1 MSVDLARC
9 ARFLR
14 PARPHEAA
22 RRESTR
28 GSRVQG
34 PLSSERASE
43 PLRQPCCARVH
54 TQEFHLIYTPPP
66 ALPALLSLTLRS
78 RCMFSVPNLRI
89 CHDSTTRVRRR
100 RPRTRR
106 QNQRPRAP
114 TRPHPP
120 KAAPATR
127 NAPAPQS
134 NRLRRRSRLRAS
146 HPARRATRLGSPS
159 VLRHL
164 HRALPCSPLSLAC
177 TLVAR
182 PAPAAS
188 RTAM

>member
-1 MSVDLARC
+1 MSVDLARR

-54 TQEFHLIYTPPP
+54 TQEIHLIYTPSP

-100 RPRTRR
+100 PRTRR
-106 QNQRPRAP
+106 QNLRPRAP
-114 TRPHPP
+114 TRPRPQ
-120 KAAPATR
+120 AAPATR
-127 NAPAPQS
+127 NAPAPES
-134 NRLRRRSRLRAS
+134 NRLRRRSRPRAS

-164 HRALPCSPLSLAC
+164 PRALPCSPLSLAC

-182 PAPAAS
+182 PDPAAS

>member
-1 MSVDLARC
+1 MDRR

-34 PLSSERASE
+34 PLSSSVRASE

-54 TQEFHLIYTPPP
+54 TQELHLIYTPPP

-100 RPRTRR
+100 LRTRR
-106 QNQRPRAP
+106 QNQRPSAP
-114 TRPHPP
+114 TRRRPQP
-120 KAAPATR
+120 APATR
-127 NAPAPQS
+127 NAPVPQS
-134 NRLRRRSRLRAS
+134 NRLRHRSRPRAS
-146 HPARRATRLGSPS
+146 HPAQRATHLGFPS
-159 VLRHL
+159 VLRHPR
-164 HRALPCSPLSLAC
+164 RALPCSPLSLAC

-188 RTAM
+188 HMAV